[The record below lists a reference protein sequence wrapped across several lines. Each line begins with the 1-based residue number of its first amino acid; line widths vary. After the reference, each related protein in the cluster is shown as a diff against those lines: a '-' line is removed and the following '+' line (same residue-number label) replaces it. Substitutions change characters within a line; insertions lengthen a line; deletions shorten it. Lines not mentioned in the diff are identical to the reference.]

1 MRQLTYVEPGRLE
14 WWEVDEPRLAG
25 EHEALVRPLCV
36 ATCDLDAMLVR
47 GRTPYEPPVA
57 FGHECVAEV
66 VESEALEPGTLVS
79 VPFQVSCGDC
89 DACRR
94 GNTGN
99 CRSVPRLSM
108 FGFGRFGGDWGGFM
122 SDVVRVPYAE
132 HMLVPVPDGVD
143 PAAAASVSDNV
154 TDAWRTVGPHLEERP
169 GATVLVVGGAGSIG
183 VYAAGIAV
191 ALGAETVDYLDQ
203 DEQRLERARA
213 MGASAIEGPYPER
226 LGPYPITV
234 DSSADPAGLACAVRS
249 ADADGVCTST
259 GIYFEPETP
268 MPLLEAYTKCMTFHT
283 GRVHARPGI
292 PRVLELI
299 ESGKLRPELVT
310 AQTVSWVGAADALAD
325 HDSKLVISR

>member
-1 MRQLTYVEPGRLE
+1 MRQLTYIEPGRLE
-14 WWEVDEPRLAG
+14 WWDVEEPRRADDR
-25 EHEALVRPLCV
+25 EALVRPLAV

-47 GRTPYEPPVA
+47 GMTPYKPPLA

-66 VESEALEPGTLVS
+66 IEGEGAGTLVS

-108 FGFGRFGGDWGGFM
+108 FGFGEFGGDWGGFM
-122 SDVVRVPYAE
+122 SDVVRVPYAD
-132 HMLVPVPDGVD
+132 HMLVPLPEGVD
-143 PAAAASVSDNV
+143 PQAAASVSDNV
-154 TDAWRTVGPHLEERP
+154 TDAWRTVGPHLDERP
-169 GATVLVVGGAGSIG
+169 GAAVLVLGGAGSIG

-191 ALGAETVDYLDQ
+191 ALGAGRVDYLDH
-203 DEQRLERARA
+203 DEDRLERARA
-213 MGASAIEGPYPER
+213 MGANAIEGPYPKR

-249 ADADGVCTST
+249 AEPDGVCTST
-259 GIYFEPETP
+259 GIYFQPETP
-268 MPLLEAYTKCMTFHT
+268 MPLLEAYTNCLTFHT

-299 ESGKLRPELVT
+299 ESGSLRPELVT
-310 AQTVSWVGAADALAD
+310 TRTVAWDDAADALAG
-325 HDSKLVISR
+325 HEGKLVLVP